1 MSSTFLGLT
10 IGYSGL
16 SAYQAAMHTTG
27 NNISNVRTKG
37 YTRQETVRSASEA
50 LRSFSKYGTVGTG
63 VNVTDII
70 QTRSLYYD
78 IKYWNNSASL
88 GEFSMKNYYMK
99 QVQTYYYYE
108 EEKNGINHMLSKIN
122 TSMEDLLDNSTDLS
136 TRNSFISCGEGL
148 ADQVNEFAIAL
159 ERLQKECNDQIK
171 IKVDEVNNIAR
182 QIATINKQINT
193 IELAGVT
200 ANDLRDQRALLVDQ
214 LSAIAQVEV
223 EEGPVPSNMFDKNG
237 DPVMTG
243 ATSYRVTIGGQTLVS
258 DFKYQQLAVVPR
270 TERLNQSDA
279 DGLYD
284 IVWENN
290 NNFNMCNNNLGG
302 QLQGLI
308 QMRDGNNAE
317 NLKGTIKTVDAANGK
332 VVISNPSI
340 TDMSLMTL
348 PDKGKITLNFHEF
361 KYDSFEYDAATGEYT
376 FHLTEPLTADQANKI
391 QTGDAV
397 VGNTVDYMGLPY
409 YMSQL
414 NEFCRSYAK
423 AFNEIHQKG
432 VDLNGNQGGIFFTGK
447 HEVSGA
453 EFGFGDGDAVSSTS
467 DTYYCITAKNFCVAK
482 AITKDPSLMATASE
496 IVNGEARTDIL
507 EELRAMQGKPVISQ
521 YTPTEFF
528 EMMLSDIAI
537 STKDSKD
544 MTENYTTLGEM
555 ITNQRLSVSGVDE
568 DEEGINM
575 VKFQNAYNLNSKMIS
590 ILNECYNKLINET
603 GV

>member
-16 SAYQAAMHTTG
+16 SAYQAALHTTG
-27 NNISNVRTKG
+27 NNISNVKTKG
-37 YTRQETVRSASEA
+37 YSRQETVRSAAEA
-50 LRSFSKYGTVGTG
+50 LRSYTKYGTVGTG
-63 VNVTDII
+63 VNVTDIV
-70 QTRSLYYD
+70 QNRSLYYD

-88 GEFSMKNYYMK
+88 GEFEMKNYYMK
-99 QVQTYYYYE
+99 QVQTYYYYD
-108 EEKNGINHMLSKIN
+108 EEKNGINHMLSKIK

-136 TRNSFISCGEGL
+136 IRNSFISCGEGL
-148 ADQVNEFAIAL
+148 ADQMNEFAIAL

-171 IKVDEVNNIAR
+171 IKVDEINNIAR

-193 IELAGVT
+193 VELAGTT

-223 EEGPVPSNMFDKNG
+223 EEGPVPSNMYDKNG
-237 DPVMTG
+237 DPVLTG

-258 DFKYQQLAVVPR
+258 DFRYHQLAVVPR

-302 QLQGLI
+302 ELQGLI

-317 NLKGTIKTVDAANGK
+317 NLKGTIKSVDAAKGE
-332 VVISNPSI
+332 VVISDSSVTNI
-340 TDMSLMTL
+340 SLMTL

-376 FHLTEPLTADQANKI
+376 FHLTDGIPADKVDKI

-397 VGNTVDYMGLPY
+397 IGNTVDYMGLPY

-423 AFNEIHQKG
+423 AFNDIHQQG

-447 HEVSGA
+447 HEVSGM

-467 DTYYCITAKNFCVAK
+467 DTYYCITAKNFCVRK
-482 AITKDPSLMATASE
+482 ELTKDPSLMATASE

-507 EELRAMQGKPVISQ
+507 EELRQMQEKAVISQ

-528 EMMLSDIAI
+528 EMMLADIAI

-544 MTENYTTLGEM
+544 MKENYTSLGEM
-555 ITNQRLSVSGVDE
+555 ITNQRLSISGVDE
-568 DEEGINM
+568 DEEGIDM
-575 VKFQNAYNLNSKMIS
+575 IKFQNAYNLNSKMIS